1 MNNKAQICKINFENA
16 SKQELIDYIKSQETI
31 INDFEG
37 NSNFNYY
44 KLWQNE
50 KDHSTAIIN
59 DLPIIIVD
67 TNLLG
72 TITFLNK
79 YGKEKLEISD
89 EDLKKGVNFF
99 DFIHGEDFAKAM
111 NYMEK
116 KMLENFKGGHEYT
129 IYKKDKTYFYAII
142 DSIPI
147 VVDGVKI
154 GLRGFVL
161 DINEKKK
168 AEQSILEREKE
179 IELQRVY
186 FKQLFD
192 KSPEG
197 ILVLDKNEVV
207 IDVNQEFTNIFQYT
221 KEELF
226 GKKINDF
233 IIPEELIEETSQI
246 LDFAIHNKFIQ
257 FETRR
262 VRKDK
267 TVVDISI
274 LATPIVFNNNQ
285 IGFYVIYRDIS
296 DKKRVTNALNE
307 SEEKFKRMAESISD
321 GVTIIENNKIIY
333 VNNKI
338 LEIFEIDSSQ
348 FDITTFNIFK
358 YCDVTE
364 AERLKKYISNCKESG
379 KPPMELEFWIV
390 TGKGKRKYIHNRYSN
405 KSNGN
410 KTDRYIITTDA
421 TQRKLAEES
430 LKESENTYR
439 TIFENTGTSSIL
451 FDNSGIIQLCNTE
464 FLYLSGY
471 CNKEIENIKSIFDF
485 IIDENEELKQK
496 FEKLFKYNNG
506 KHIPLRFELN
516 FKNKNQEIKRV
527 LVNIAH
533 IPNKTLSIAS
543 IQDITEL
550 KKAEESIQKNVKL
563 FKSYF
568 DLPLVGIAITNNDNR
583 WITVNDK
590 LCEMLGFTREELLTI
605 SWKDITP
612 KEDLNNEI
620 LKFNEFKNDLNI
632 RTYEKKYFRKDG
644 SILNVLLSTAIVK
657 KSDNVVD
664 YYVSVIQDITEQK
677 QSEIAIKLL
686 NSELVEKNK
695 ELEQII
701 HVTSHDLRSPLVNI
715 QGFGKEIEKSFKEFS
730 EEIEK
735 IDDAKKIKEL
745 FKEHCISSLPVYLEY
760 ILNGT
765 RKMDVL
771 LSGLLKLSR
780 MGRQAM
786 NPILINVEKLV
797 KEVIQN
803 FEFKTNQINAKISI
817 QILPDCVCDEQ
828 MIIHIFSNLIDNA
841 LKYSS
846 KERKPVIIISGEHDK
861 INKQT
866 IYSVKDNGIGI
877 SNQYLSKIFELFQR
891 LEPEI
896 EGEGLGL
903 TIISKFLDKINGK
916 IWVESEL
923 NKGSIFYFTIPDY
936 SN

>member
-1 MNNKAQICKINFENA
+1 MNNKAHIPEMNIENA
-16 SKQELIDYIKSQETI
+16 SRQELIDIIKSQETLI
-31 INDFEG
+31 KNLEV
-37 NSNFNYY
+37 NSNLSYY

-50 KDHSTAIIN
+50 KDHSNAIIN
-59 DLPIIIVD
+59 DLPIIIVE

-72 TITFLNK
+72 IITFINK
-79 YGKEKLEISD
+79 HGKEKLDITD
-89 EDLKKGVNFF
+89 EDLITGINFF
-99 DFIHGEDFAKAM
+99 DFIRGDDFAKAM
-111 NYMEK
+111 NNMEK
-116 KMLENFKGGHEYT
+116 KLLQNFKGGHEYT
-129 IYKKDKTYFYAII
+129 IHKKDKSYFYAII

-147 VVDGVKI
+147 IENGVNI
-154 GLRGFVL
+154 GLRGYVL
-161 DINEKKK
+161 DINDKKI

-197 ILVLDKNEVV
+197 ILVLDKNEIV

-221 KEELF
+221 KEDLF

-246 LDFAIHNKFIQ
+246 LDFAIHNKYIQ

-262 VRKDK
+262 LRKDK
-267 TVVDISI
+267 TNVDISI

-296 DKKRVTNALNE
+296 DKKKVSKALNE
-307 SEEKFKRMAESISD
+307 SEEKFKRMAECISD
-321 GVTIIENNKIIY
+321 GITIIENNKIIY
-333 VNNKI
+333 VNDKI
-338 LEIFEIDSSQ
+338 LEIFEVDRAK
-348 FDITTFNIFK
+348 FDISTFNIFK
-358 YCDVTE
+358 YCDITE

-405 KSNGN
+405 KSKGN
-410 KTDRYIITTDA
+410 NTDRYIITTDT

-439 TIFENTGTSSIL
+439 TIFENTGTASIL
-451 FDNSGIIQLCNTE
+451 FDNNGIIQICNSE
-464 FLYLSGY
+464 FLNFSGY
-471 CNKEIENIKSIFDF
+471 CNNEVENLKSIFDF
-485 IIDENEELKQK
+485 IIDENNELKQK
-496 FEKLFKYNNG
+496 FEKLYKYNNT

-516 FKNKNQEIKRV
+516 FTNKKQEIKRV

-533 IPNKTLSIAS
+533 IPNKTLNIAS

-550 KKAEESIQKNVKL
+550 KKAEDSIQKNVRL

-590 LCEMLGFTREELLTI
+590 LCEMLGFSRDELLNI

-612 KEDLNNEI
+612 KEDLSSEIQNFHNTKNE
-620 LKFNEFKNDLNI
+620 LNI
-632 RTYEKKYFRKDG
+632 KTYEKRYFRKDG
-644 SILNVLLSTAIVK
+644 SILNVLLSTAVIIK
-657 KSDNVVD
+657 QDESID

-677 QSEIAIKLL
+677 QNEVAIKLL
-686 NSELVEKNK
+686 NYELVEKNK

-730 EEIEK
+730 EELDKIE
-735 IDDAKKIKEL
+735 DVQKIKEL
-745 FKEHCISSLPVYLEY
+745 FKEHCICNLPVYLEY
-760 ILNGT
+760 ILSGT
-765 RKMDVL
+765 KKMDIL

-797 KEVIQN
+797 KDVIHN
-803 FEFKTNQINAKISI
+803 YEFKANQLNSKISI
-817 QILPDCVCDEQ
+817 QILPECVCDEQ
-828 MIIHIFSNLIDNA
+828 MLIHIFSNLIDNA

-846 KERKPVIIISGEHDK
+846 KERKSIIIISGEYDK
-861 INKQT
+861 LNKQT
-866 IYSVKDNGIGI
+866 IYYVKDNGIGI
-877 SNQYLSKIFELFQR
+877 SNQYLNKIFELFQR
-891 LEPEI
+891 LETDI

-923 NKGSIFYFTIPDY
+923 NHGSIFYFSIPDY
-936 SN
+936 KT